1 MYRIGLNKAKV
12 DNYSFFCPDTPM
24 HLNIC
29 QPISCTNRLTS
40 SILRGIKGGTL
51 IDYDNILAT
60 LEPKKEEK
68 VKHKAIKK
76 EVQEVVEECKVE
88 EKIDEIL
95 EVKEEIEEIKPKRR
109 TKKKGGE

>member
-12 DNYSFFCPDTPM
+12 DNYSFFCPDAPM

-29 QPISCTNRLTS
+29 QPISYTNRLTS

-95 EVKEEIEEIKPKRR
+95 EVKEEIEETKPKRR